1 MVILKNLMYG
11 FCRLMVLL
19 IFVGNVMFYLWLIE
33 SKKVNLM
40 KLLFI
45 FCLGNFIVDDLVL
58 GISFFDY
65 FVVLIFF
72 LKFW

>member
-1 MVILKNLMYG
+1 MVILKNLVFG

>member
-1 MVILKNLMYG
+1 MVILKNLVYG